1 MFNSSFK
8 SLYSI
13 YLWFN
18 EARGKDWRERLL
30 RSSRRK
36 PTITTDEREPLTQ
49 EERNVAREEEARQ
62 DGYNEEE
69 NRNHQNDVETERQHN
84 RRQEPPRRQLPQRTR
99 RPPPKLKDYTQI
111 QTIRH
116 KPRGLYYPGK
126 SCDLHVTSFHFRV
139 AKRATHVQ

>member
-1 MFNSSFK
+1 MTSRFWACDFQILKGGSHDFLAQKVSA
-8 SLYSI
+8 STV
-13 YLWFN
+13 FN

-36 PTITTDEREPLTQ
+36 PTITTDGREPLTQ
-49 EERNVAREEEARQ
+49 EERNEAREEEERQ

-99 RPPPKLKDYTQI
+99 RPPPKLKDYIVGFKNRETE
-111 QTIRH
+111 
-116 KPRGLYYPGK
+116 L
-126 SCDLHVTSFHFRV
+126 
-139 AKRATHVQ
+139 